1 MLVWLKEGEGMGR
14 WGGSWHDWQYALG
27 ARRERTI
34 GEKRAREKR
43 ARERRTRER
52 RTRERRIGE
61 KIIGERRR
69 TGLIWI
75 MEYSW

>member
-1 MLVWLKEGEGMGR
+1 MGR

-27 ARRERTI
+27 ARGTL
-34 GEKRAREKR
+34 
-43 ARERRTRER
+43 RERRTRER
-52 RTRERRIGE
+52 RTRERRRGE
-61 KIIGERRR
+61 RRRGERRRR